1 MSRQGRRAGLRLLP
15 GAETVQPIVKAAMVA
30 ATLAMCIAV
39 NTWQWPIVRQ
49 MAADIPSWEF
59 SIRPKQTAVAD
70 ARSPV
75 PTADSPTPP
84 TASEPTE
91 PAGSQPG
98 SSPYTGA
105 AGSSPTAQ
113 PSGPTNIGISLD
125 AHSSQKNF
133 PHLGPSGSPFGQG
146 PAQTPPPEA
155 GPSTITP
162 SDPRSFS
169 PSGSPPPPEPAQT
182 SRLPGISTMASL
194 APSPSGP
201 ASSGPVA
208 QGYPGPQPLPTGA
221 LPGVVS
227 REQLQAG
234 LPLVPVEDG
243 ERNPSAPGN
252 LPPSQ
257 QDPQA
262 ESRGLISPPLLVG
275 HNRDSGGQEKAS
287 PADIGQD
294 STQPPSTG
302 VCTGPTCVFE
312 PGRPRIIQVRTYA
325 GDEAVEAASQPE
337 ETIKR
342 LPPVD
347 SSESTASQGSG
358 GVWPAGR
365 QPLYPCTDAYPFP
378 SGISSD

>member
-91 PAGSQPG
+91 RGGSQPAGSQPG
-98 SSPYTGA
+98 SSPSTGV

-113 PSGPTNIGISLD
+113 PSGASNIGISRD

-133 PHLGPSGSPFGQG
+133 PHLGPSGPPLGQG

-155 GPSTITP
+155 GQSPLTP
-162 SDPRSFS
+162 PDPRSFC
-169 PSGSPPPPEPAQT
+169 PSGSPPSPEPAQT
-182 SRLPGISTMASL
+182 SHLPGVSTMASL
-194 APSPSGP
+194 APSSS
-201 ASSGPVA
+201 SSGAVA
-208 QGYPGPQPLPTGA
+208 QDYPGPQPLPTGA
-221 LPGVVS
+221 PPGVVS

-257 QDPQA
+257 QDLSQT
-262 ESRGLISPPLLVG
+262 ESRGLVS

-287 PADIGQD
+287 SAELGQD
-294 STQPPSTG
+294 SRQPLSTG
-302 VCTGPTCVFE
+302 VCTGPMCVVE
-312 PGRPRIIQVRTYA
+312 PARARIIQVRTYA

-347 SSESTASQGSG
+347 SSESTASQRPGAA
-358 GVWPAGR
+358 WPAGR